1 MAALAI
7 LAASDDWPPSLVA
20 HLLRRVRK
28 GGRLK
33 RMWRRAQAR
42 KGAKS

>member
-28 GGRLK
+28 GGRL
-33 RMWRRAQAR
+33 RMQRRGRRAR
-42 KGAKS
+42 S

>member
-7 LAASDDWPPSLVA
+7 LAQAEDWPPSLVA

-33 RMWRRAQAR
+33 RMWRRARAR
-42 KGAKS
+42 KGTKS